1 MNSNQFPQTLS
12 DAQLSRP
19 DFASPPGPGQ
29 ESVWDYPRP
38 PATRRDSR
46 VIEVRSENVVIAKTA
61 ASYKVMET
69 ASPPTFYIPPED
81 VDLDA
86 LVRLAGATICEWK
99 GAASYWALA
108 PDIDERIAWSYER
121 PRARFEMIRGFL
133 AFYPGRVE
141 CFVDGERVQPQTGR
155 FYGGWVTSEIV
166 GPFKGEPGTGH
177 W

>member
-1 MNSNQFPQTLS
+1 MSSNLFRQTIS
-12 DAQLSRP
+12 DAQAARP
-19 DFASPPGPGQ
+19 DFATAPRAGE

-38 PATRRDSR
+38 PAVRRDSR
-46 VIEVRSENVVIAKTA
+46 LIEVRSENVAIAKTT

-86 LVRLAGATICEWK
+86 LVRLAGASICEWK

-108 PDIDERIAWSYER
+108 ADLNRPVAWSYER
-121 PRARFEMIRGFL
+121 LRARFEMIRGFL

-141 CFVDGERVQPQTGR
+141 CFIDSERVHPQPGN
-155 FYGGWVTSEIV
+155 FYGGWATSRT
-166 GPFKGEPGTGH
+166 P
-177 W
+177 